1 LEKEGVPF
9 SPAQTA
15 ATLDLNML
23 IPLVSGIHNY
33 SVSYIEPG
41 CTEVTNEIKVEIYPE
56 IELMT
61 TVPPLYMCNIGAL
74 TYDFDLTKNNNTNG
88 GKNQSTTSGTIDD
101 LAGNDNNVSP

>member
-23 IPLVSGIHNY
+23 IPLVSSIHNY

-41 CTEVTNEIKVEIYPE
+41 CAEVTDEIKVEIYPK
-56 IELMT
+56 IGVMT
-61 TVPPLYMCNIGAL
+61 TYLPYMCNIGAL
-74 TYDFDLTKNNNTNG
+74 T
-88 GKNQSTTSGTIDD
+88 TI
-101 LAGNDNNVSP
+101 LI